1 MPHGKYGSIW
11 IEEHNMW
18 PKLNIVVQLQSYL
31 LTTYFFYNFE
41 GSISLNQNIV
51 SNGSNGVEV
60 CSTEQKQK
68 E

>member
-1 MPHGKYGSIW
+1 
-11 IEEHNMW
+11 MW

-41 GSISLNQNIV
+41 GSISLNQNIA